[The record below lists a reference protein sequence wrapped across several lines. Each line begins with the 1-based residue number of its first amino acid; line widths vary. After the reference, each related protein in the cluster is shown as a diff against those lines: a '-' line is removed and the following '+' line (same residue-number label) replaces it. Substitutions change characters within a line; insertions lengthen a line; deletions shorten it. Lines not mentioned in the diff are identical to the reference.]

1 MVQKEHSNCAFNL
14 ITRNEVHNLLFIYL
28 IGWQG
33 WERKGGKEG
42 GRREKGINFSAFSLI
57 KTRIYLIDLF
67 YSL

>member
-1 MVQKEHSNCAFNL
+1 MNAHNSVFNL
-14 ITRNEVHNLLFIYL
+14 ITQNEVRNSLFIYF

-42 GRREKGINFSAFSLI
+42 RRREKGINFSAFSLI